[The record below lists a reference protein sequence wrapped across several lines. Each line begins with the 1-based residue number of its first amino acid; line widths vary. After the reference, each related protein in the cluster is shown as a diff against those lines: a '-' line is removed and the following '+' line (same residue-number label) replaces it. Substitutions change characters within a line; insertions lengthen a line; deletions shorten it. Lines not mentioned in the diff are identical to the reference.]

1 MTSARS
7 KKIINNLRKYY
18 GKINPGLSYSGT
30 YELTISVVLSA
41 QTTDRQVNSVTP
53 ALFNRYPDFKSLSK
67 AKLNDVESLIR
78 SVGLYKTK
86 AKNIIDLSKDVVSK
100 YNNVL
105 PEEFNELIKLPG
117 VGRKSANVILSMGFH
132 KPALAVDTHILRL
145 ANRIGYIN
153 SRNPLEVE
161 RSLMHYIDKKDWIE
175 AHLLIIKHG
184 RTICMARKPLCGDC
198 PLNRLCD
205 YVNISNSTF

>member
-7 KKIINNLRKYY
+7 KKIINKLREFY
-18 GKINPGLSYSGT
+18 GKTRPGLSYSGV
-30 YELTISVVLSA
+30 YELAVSVVLSA
-41 QTTDRQVNSVTP
+41 QTTDKQVNSVTP
-53 ALFNRYPDFKSLSK
+53 SLFAGYPDFMSLSN
-67 AKLNDVESLIR
+67 ARLGDVEAIIR

-86 AKNIIDLSKDVVSK
+86 AKNIIALSKAVVEK
-100 YNNVL
+100 YNNIL
-105 PEEFNELIKLPG
+105 PDEFDELVKLPG

-145 ANRIGYIN
+145 ANRIGYVN

-161 RSLMHYIDKKDWIE
+161 RSLMRYIDKDYWIE

-184 RTICMARKPLCGDC
+184 RTICMARNPLCLEC
-198 PLNRLCD
+198 PINRLCD
-205 YVNISNSTF
+205 FVNTPGNTS